1 MENFLSIYQY
11 CNQQSE
17 GSSKDIFMMAIQA
30 YEDQYGEVSDQ
41 TADKWYAV
49 TAREKV
55 MTG

>member
-11 CNQQSE
+11 CNQVGE

>member
-41 TADKWYAV
+41 TADKWYEETV
-49 TAREKV
+49 
-55 MTG
+55 